1 MWLITTMFA
10 LTYLG
15 MAAGRLPGLQVDR
28 AWIALAAACV
38 LLVSGVVQLDDI
50 SSHIDVGALTL
61 LFALMLVSAQFG
73 FSGVYDRLSG
83 FITGQAER
91 PSVLLLG
98 VVLLGGVLSALLV
111 NDIVAFALTPL
122 LCQTL
127 LARGLDPRPF
137 LLALA
142 MSCNAG
148 SAASLIGNPQNILI
162 GQAGGLDFW
171 GYSLQALVP
180 ALAALSITYLV
191 IWFSWRQRWVISAM
205 PTMSAKITTSA
216 MAEMAESMR
225 YKPLLAAIALLVLFS
240 TAIPRE
246 WSALAV
252 ALILMMSRQVA
263 SRRYVEAVDWNLL
276 LLFIGL
282 FIVTGSVAS
291 LPEAGAL
298 VNRLLGEGGLPSSV
312 WSIAGLSLLAS
323 NVIGNVPFV
332 VLLLGLFPE
341 LPESTL
347 VILAVMSTLAGN
359 LLLIGSVVNLIVA
372 EGARRQGVYLG
383 FFEFARVGI
392 PVTLLSVVVAGL
404 WLTWL
409 Y

>member
-10 LTYLG
+10 VTYLG

-28 AWIALAAACV
+28 AWVALAAACV

-50 SSHIDVGALTL
+50 ASHIDVGALTL

-205 PTMSAKITTSA
+205 PPMSAKLATSA
-216 MAEMAESMR
+216 MAESMR

-240 TAIPRE
+240 TGIPRE
-246 WSALAV
+246 WAALAV
-252 ALILMMSRQVA
+252 ALVLMMSRQVA

-298 VNRLLGEGGLPSSV
+298 VNRLLGEGGLPTSV

-332 VLLLGLFPE
+332 VLLLGLFPA

-372 EGARRQGVYLG
+372 EGAKRQGVYLG

-392 PVTLLSVVVAGL
+392 PVTMLSVVVAGL
-404 WLTWL
+404 WLAWL

>member
-10 LTYLG
+10 MTYLG

-38 LLVSGVVQLDDI
+38 LLVFGVVQLDDI

-91 PSVLLLG
+91 PGVLLLG

-127 LARGLDPRPF
+127 LAHGLDPRPF

-180 ALAALSITYLV
+180 ALAALTITYLV

-205 PTMSAKITTSA
+205 PPMSAKLATSA
-216 MAEMAESMR
+216 MAESMR

-240 TAIPRE
+240 TGIPRE

-252 ALILMMSRQVA
+252 ALVLMMSRQVA
-263 SRRYVEAVDWNLL
+263 SRRYVETVDWNLL

-298 VNRLLGEGGLPSSV
+298 VNRLLGEGGLPTSV

-332 VLLLGLFPE
+332 VLLLGLFPA

-372 EGARRQGVYLG
+372 EGAKRQGVHLG

-392 PVTLLSVVVAGL
+392 PVTVLSVVVAGL
-404 WLTWL
+404 WLAWL

>member
-38 LLVSGVVQLDDI
+38 LLVSGVVQLDEI
-50 SSHIDVGALTL
+50 ARHIDVGALTL

-73 FSGVYDRLSG
+73 FSGIYDRLSG

-191 IWFSWRQRWVISAM
+191 IWFSWRQRWVVSAM
-205 PTMSAKITTSA
+205 PSISAKLATSA
-216 MAEMAESMR
+216 MAESMR
-225 YKPLLAAIALLVLFS
+225 YKPLFAAIALQVLFS

-252 ALILMMSRQVA
+252 ALVLMMSRQVA

-298 VNRLLGEGGLPSSV
+298 VNRLLGDGGLPSSV

-341 LPESTL
+341 LPGPTL

-372 EGARRQGVYLG
+372 EGAKRQGVYLG

-392 PVTLLSVVVAGL
+392 PVTMLSVVVAGL
-404 WLTWL
+404 WLAWL

>member
-10 LTYLG
+10 MTYLG

-38 LLVSGVVQLDDI
+38 LLVFGVVQLDDI

-91 PSVLLLG
+91 PGVLLLG

-127 LARGLDPRPF
+127 LAHGLDPRPF

-180 ALAALSITYLV
+180 ALAALTITYLV

-205 PTMSAKITTSA
+205 PPMSAKLATSA
-216 MAEMAESMR
+216 MAESMR

-240 TAIPRE
+240 TGIPRE

-252 ALILMMSRQVA
+252 ALVLMMSREVA
-263 SRRYVEAVDWNLL
+263 SRRYVETVDWNLL

-298 VNRLLGEGGLPSSV
+298 VNRLLGEGGLPTSV

-347 VILAVMSTLAGN
+347 VRLAVMSTLAGN

-372 EGARRQGVYLG
+372 EGAKRQGVHLG

-392 PVTLLSVVVAGL
+392 PITVLSVVVAGL
-404 WLTWL
+404 WLAWL

>member
-10 LTYLG
+10 MTYLG

-38 LLVSGVVQLDDI
+38 LLVFGVVQLDDI

-91 PSVLLLG
+91 PGVLLLG

-127 LARGLDPRPF
+127 LAHGLDPRPF

-180 ALAALSITYLV
+180 ALAALTITYLV

-205 PTMSAKITTSA
+205 PPMSAKLATPS
-216 MAEMAESMR
+216 MSESMR

-252 ALILMMSRQVA
+252 ALVLMLSREVA

-291 LPEAGAL
+291 LPEAVAL

-347 VILAVMSTLAGN
+347 VRLAVMSTLAGN

-372 EGARRQGVYLG
+372 EGAKRQGVHLG

-392 PVTLLSVVVAGL
+392 PITVLSVVVAGL
-404 WLTWL
+404 WLAWL

>member
-1 MWLITTMFA
+1 MWLITIMFA
-10 LTYLG
+10 MTYLG
-15 MAAGRLPGLQVDR
+15 MAAGQLPGLKVDR
-28 AWIALAAACV
+28 SWIAMAAACV
-38 LLVSGVVQLDDI
+38 LLVSGTVLLDDI
-50 SSHIDVGALTL
+50 SSHIDIGALTL

-73 FSGVYDRLSG
+73 FSGVYARLSG
-83 FITGQAER
+83 LITAQAER

-98 VVLLGGVLSALLV
+98 VVVLGGVLSALLV

-127 LARGLDPRPF
+127 LERGLDPRPF

-180 ALAALSITYLV
+180 ALAALLITYGV
-191 IWFSWRQRWVISAM
+191 IWLLWRRRWALNVM
-205 PTMSAKITTSA
+205 PATTTKA
-216 MAEMAESMR
+216 LTPVTESLS
-225 YKPLLAAIALLVLFS
+225 YKPLLAAMALLALFS
-240 TAIPRE
+240 TGMPRE

-252 ALILMMSRQVA
+252 ALVLMMSRTVA

-282 FIVTGSVAS
+282 FVVTGSVAS

-298 VNRLLGEGGLPSSV
+298 VNRLLGEGGLPSNV
-312 WSIAGLSLLAS
+312 WSLAGVSLLAS

-372 EGARRQGVYLG
+372 EGAKRQ
-383 FFEFARVGI
+383 E
-392 PVTLLSVVVAGL
+392 
-404 WLTWL
+404 
-409 Y
+409 

>member
-10 LTYLG
+10 MTYLG

-38 LLVSGVVQLDDI
+38 LLVFGVVQLDDI

-91 PSVLLLG
+91 PGVLLLG

-127 LARGLDPRPF
+127 LAHGLDPRPF

-180 ALAALSITYLV
+180 ALAALTITYLV

-205 PTMSAKITTSA
+205 PPMSAKLATSA
-216 MAEMAESMR
+216 MAESMR

-240 TAIPRE
+240 TGIPRE

-252 ALILMMSRQVA
+252 ALVLMMSREVA
-263 SRRYVEAVDWNLL
+263 SRRYVETVDWNLL

-298 VNRLLGEGGLPSSV
+298 VNRLLGEGGLPTSV

-332 VLLLGLFPE
+332 VLLLGLFPA

-372 EGARRQGVYLG
+372 EGAKRQGVHLG

-392 PVTLLSVVVAGL
+392 PITVLSVVVAGL
-404 WLTWL
+404 WLAWL

>member
-10 LTYLG
+10 MTYLG

-38 LLVSGVVQLDDI
+38 LLVFGVVQLDDI

-91 PSVLLLG
+91 PGVLLLG

-127 LARGLDPRPF
+127 LAHGLDPRPF

-180 ALAALSITYLV
+180 ALAALTITYLV

-205 PTMSAKITTSA
+205 PPMSAKLATSA
-216 MAEMAESMR
+216 MAESMR

-240 TAIPRE
+240 TGIPRE

-252 ALILMMSRQVA
+252 ALVLMMSREVA
-263 SRRYVEAVDWNLL
+263 SRRYVETVDWNLL

-298 VNRLLGEGGLPSSV
+298 VNRLLGEGGLPTSV

-372 EGARRQGVYLG
+372 EGAKRQGVHLG

-392 PVTLLSVVVAGL
+392 PITVLSVVVAGL
-404 WLTWL
+404 WLAWL

>member
-1 MWLITTMFA
+1 MWLITFLFA
-10 LTYLG
+10 ITYLG

-73 FSGVYDRLSG
+73 FSGVYDRLSRL
-83 FITGQAER
+83 ITGQAER

-127 LARGLDPRPF
+127 LDRGLDPRPF

-162 GQAGGLDFW
+162 GQAGELDFW

-180 ALAALSITYLV
+180 ALAALLITYGV
-191 IWFSWRQRWVISAM
+191 IWLLWRQRWIVTAVPAIAANKAPS
-205 PTMSAKITTSA
+205 S
-216 MAEMAESMR
+216 MAESLH
-225 YKPLLAAIALLVLFS
+225 YKPLLAAVALLALFS
-240 TAIPRE
+240 TGIPRE

-252 ALILMMSRQVA
+252 ALVLMMSRKVA
-263 SRRYVEAVDWNLL
+263 SRRYVEVVDWNLL

-291 LPEAGAL
+291 LPEVGAL
-298 VNRLLGEGGLPSSV
+298 VNRLLGEGGLPSDV
-312 WSIAGLSLLAS
+312 WSIAGLTLLAS

-332 VLLLGLFPE
+332 VLLLGLFPT

-372 EGARRQGVYLG
+372 EGAKRQGVHLG

-392 PVTLLSVVVAGL
+392 PVTVLSVAVAGL
-404 WLTWL
+404 WLAYLPW
-409 Y
+409 

>member
-1 MWLITTMFA
+1 MWLITIMFA
-10 LTYLG
+10 MTYLG
-15 MAAGRLPGLQVDR
+15 MAAGQLPGLKVDR
-28 AWIALAAACV
+28 SWIAMAAACV
-38 LLVSGVVQLDDI
+38 LLVSGTVLLDDI
-50 SSHIDVGALTL
+50 SSHIDIGALTL

-73 FSGVYDRLSG
+73 FSGVYARLSG
-83 FITGQAER
+83 LITAQAER

-98 VVLLGGVLSALLV
+98 VVVLGGVLSALLV

-127 LARGLDPRPF
+127 LERGLDPRPF

-180 ALAALSITYLV
+180 ALAALLITYGV
-191 IWFSWRQRWVISAM
+191 IWLLWRRRWALNVM
-205 PTMSAKITTSA
+205 PATTTKA
-216 MAEMAESMR
+216 LTPVTESLS
-225 YKPLLAAIALLVLFS
+225 YKPLLAAMALLALFS
-240 TAIPRE
+240 TGMPRE

-252 ALILMMSRQVA
+252 ALVLMMSRTVA

-282 FIVTGSVAS
+282 FVVTGSVAS

-298 VNRLLGEGGLPSSV
+298 VNRLLGEGGLPSNV
-312 WSIAGLSLLAS
+312 WSLAGVSLLAS

-372 EGARRQGVYLG
+372 EGAKRQGVDLG
-383 FFEFARVGI
+383 FFEFARAGI
-392 PVTLLSVVVAGL
+392 PVTVLSVLVAGL
-404 WLTWL
+404 WLGYL
-409 Y
+409 LA

>member
-10 LTYLG
+10 MTYLG

-38 LLVSGVVQLDDI
+38 LLVFGVVQLDDI

-91 PSVLLLG
+91 PGVLLLG

-180 ALAALSITYLV
+180 ALAALFITYLV
-191 IWFSWRQRWVISAM
+191 VWFSWRQRWVISPM
-205 PTMSAKITTSA
+205 PPISAKLAMSA
-216 MAEMAESMR
+216 MAESMR

-252 ALILMMSRQVA
+252 ALVLMMSRQVA

-332 VLLLGLFPE
+332 VLLLGLFPA

-372 EGARRQGVYLG
+372 EGAKRQGVHLG

-392 PVTLLSVVVAGL
+392 PVTVLSVVVAGL
-404 WLTWL
+404 WLAWL

>member
-10 LTYLG
+10 MTYLG

-38 LLVSGVVQLDDI
+38 LLVFGVVQLDDI

-91 PSVLLLG
+91 PGVLLLG

-127 LARGLDPRPF
+127 LAHGLDPRPF

-180 ALAALSITYLV
+180 ALAALTITYLV

-205 PTMSAKITTSA
+205 PPMSAKLATSA
-216 MAEMAESMR
+216 MAESMR

-240 TAIPRE
+240 TGIPRK

-252 ALILMMSRQVA
+252 ALVLMMSREVA
-263 SRRYVEAVDWNLL
+263 SRRYVETVDWNLL

-298 VNRLLGEGGLPSSV
+298 VNRLLGEGGLPTSV

-347 VILAVMSTLAGN
+347 VRLAVMSTLAGN

-372 EGARRQGVYLG
+372 EGAKRQGVHLG

-392 PVTLLSVVVAGL
+392 PITVLSVVVAGL
-404 WLTWL
+404 WLAWL

>member
-38 LLVSGVVQLDDI
+38 LLVSGVVQLDEI

-73 FSGVYDRLSG
+73 FSGIYDRLSG

-191 IWFSWRQRWVISAM
+191 IWFSWRQRWVVSAM
-205 PTMSAKITTSA
+205 PSISANIATSA
-216 MAEMAESMR
+216 MDESMR

-252 ALILMMSRQVA
+252 ALVLMMSRQVA

-372 EGARRQGVYLG
+372 EGAKRQGVYLG

-392 PVTLLSVVVAGL
+392 PVTLLSVAVAGL
-404 WLTWL
+404 WLAWL